1 MNKLAKRAWFA
12 LALAGVL
19 LLGMG
24 VIVVRY
30 FIDSPDWVTF
40 QNSPHVYTDGV
51 MNSGKIV
58 DRSGTVVLDAT
69 NGKSYADS
77 ASLRRSM
84 LHLLGDREGNITP
97 FLLQEYGSELVG
109 FDRINGTYSTG
120 KREGRM
126 MLTVSADVQR
136 TALAALD
143 GRKGTVGVYNY
154 KTGEILCAVSSP
166 TYDPDD
172 VPDVEGNPE
181 TYEGVYVN
189 RFLHATYT
197 PGSVFKLVTAAAA
210 LDEIPDIGSRTFT
223 CEGSAVIGGETIQ
236 CNGVH
241 GTLNFEEALAHSCN
255 VVFGEIAAELGPKTL
270 MRYAEQVGVTRRYSF
285 DGTTT
290 AAGSFDVS
298 DAAESELAW
307 AGIGQYTDQ
316 INPCQYMTY
325 MGAIANGGSAA
336 EPYLVK
342 EVTYGDS
349 VKYKA
354 STSSTG
360 RLLDSATADRLAD
373 HDAQC
378 RRQRL
383 RRVELRRTIRRRK
396 VRHGGKRRRKGC
408 QRRLCR
414 LPAGQRLSPRLHRR
428 GRGGRRRRVGLHAD
442 SQPGAQ
448 RLCGRHGCRLKNCSA
463 GWVNSYPA
471 DFLYIFAHPA
481 GQLAEIFGKI
491 DELRRELRQPPV
503 LHDVIFDRHGG
514 EVHHPPQ
521 LVLDVVHLHA
531 VRRAVDRRKAAA
543 CGSCR
548 CRAWR

>member
-58 DRSGTVVLDAT
+58 DRGGAVVLDAT

-210 LDEIPDIGSRTFT
+210 LDEIPDILSRTFT

-336 EPYLVK
+336 EPYSERGHLRRLRQVQGLHK
-342 EVTYGDS
+342 LHR
-349 VKYKA
+349 
-354 STSSTG
+354 TSARQHDG
-360 RLLDSATADRLAD
+360 RSPCG

-383 RRVELRRTIRRRK
+383 RRVELRRTLRRRK

-448 RLCGRHGCRLKNCSA
+448 RLCGRHGCRLKK
-463 GWVNSYPA
+463 
-471 DFLYIFAHPA
+471 L
-481 GQLAEIFGKI
+481 
-491 DELRRELRQPPV
+491 LRRMGKFLSCGFLIHFRSS
-503 LHDVIFDRHGG
+503 GG
-514 EVHHPPQ
+514 T
-521 LVLDVVHLHA
+521 A
-531 VRRAVDRRKAAA
+531 RRGA
-543 CGSCR
+543 
-548 CRAWR
+548 

>member
-298 DAAESELAW
+298 NAAESELAW

-325 MGAIANGGSAA
+325 MGAIANGVFAHQIGHAGGGDHTQQVNVCANAAQTGSQGAFQHIA
-336 EPYLVK
+336 
-342 EVTYGDS
+342 GN
-349 VKYKA
+349 
-354 STSSTG
+354 TG
-360 RLLDSATADRLAD
+360 
-373 HDAQC
+373 
-378 RRQRL
+378 
-383 RRVELRRTIRRRK
+383 
-396 VRHGGKRRRKGC
+396 
-408 QRRLCR
+408 
-414 LPAGQRLSPRLHRR
+414 
-428 GRGGRRRRVGLHAD
+428 
-442 SQPGAQ
+442 
-448 RLCGRHGCRLKNCSA
+448 
-463 GWVNSYPA
+463 
-471 DFLYIFAHPA
+471 IFANQNTGTVA
-481 GQLAEIFGKI
+481 VQTGQL
-491 DELRRELRQPPV
+491 
-503 LHDVIFDRHGG
+503 
-514 EVHHPPQ
+514 
-521 LVLDVVHLHA
+521 
-531 VRRAVDRRKAAA
+531 
-543 CGSCR
+543 CGSCAADLQGQFTSQVFAR
-548 CRAWR
+548 HTADTIGTKQFTHIVKSFPSIKVNTLNYNE

>member
-58 DRSGTVVLDAT
+58 DRGGTVVLDAT

-120 KREGRM
+120 KREGQM
-126 MLTVSADVQR
+126 ALTVSADVQR

-189 RFLHATYT
+189 RFPHATYT

-210 LDEIPDIGSRTFT
+210 STRSRISSPARSPAR
-223 CEGSAVIGGETIQ
+223 EGRRAVIGGETIQ

-270 MRYAEQVGVTRRYSF
+270 MRYAEQVGVTP
-285 DGTTT
+285 
-290 AAGSFDVS
+290 
-298 DAAESELAW
+298 L
-307 AGIGQYTDQ
+307 
-316 INPCQYMTY
+316 
-325 MGAIANGGSAA
+325 
-336 EPYLVK
+336 
-342 EVTYGDS
+342 
-349 VKYKA
+349 
-354 STSSTG
+354 
-360 RLLDSATADRLAD
+360 
-373 HDAQC
+373 
-378 RRQRL
+378 
-383 RRVELRRTIRRRK
+383 
-396 VRHGGKRRRKGC
+396 
-408 QRRLCR
+408 
-414 LPAGQRLSPRLHRR
+414 
-428 GRGGRRRRVGLHAD
+428 
-442 SQPGAQ
+442 
-448 RLCGRHGCRLKNCSA
+448 
-463 GWVNSYPA
+463 
-471 DFLYIFAHPA
+471 
-481 GQLAEIFGKI
+481 QL
-491 DELRRELRQPPV
+491 
-503 LHDVIFDRHGG
+503 
-514 EVHHPPQ
+514 
-521 LVLDVVHLHA
+521 
-531 VRRAVDRRKAAA
+531 
-543 CGSCR
+543 
-548 CRAWR
+548 

>member
-58 DRSGTVVLDAT
+58 DRGGTVVLDAT

-109 FDRINGTYSTG
+109 FDRLNGTYSTG

-126 MLTVSADVQR
+126 TLTVSADVQR

-298 DAAESELAW
+298 NAAESELAW

-336 EPYLVK
+336 EPFLVK

-349 VKYKA
+349 VKCKA

-360 RLLDSATADRLAD
+360 RLLDSTTAGRLAD
-373 HDAQC
+373 MMHNAVVNVYGEWNFAG
-378 RRQRL
+378 L
-383 RRVELRRTIRRRK
+383 YA
-396 VRHGGKRRRKGC
+396 GGKSGT
-408 QRRLCR
+408 
-414 LPAGQRLSPRLHRR
+414 AEN
-428 GRGGRRRRVGLHAD
+428 GGG
-442 SQPGAQ
+442 
-448 RLCGRHGCRLKNCSA
+448 
-463 GWVNSYPA
+463 
-471 DFLYIFAHPA
+471 
-481 GQLAEIFGKI
+481 
-491 DELRRELRQPPV
+491 
-503 LHDVIFDRHGG
+503 
-514 EVHHPPQ
+514 
-521 LVLDVVHLHA
+521 
-531 VRRAVDRRKAAA
+531 KAANAVFAGFLQDSDYPLAFIVVVEEGGGGASVCTPILSQVLSA
-543 CGSCR
+543 CVV
-548 CRAWR
+548 AMDAD

>member
-109 FDRINGTYSTG
+109 FDRLNGTYSTG
-120 KREGRM
+120 KREGQM
-126 MLTVSADVQR
+126 TLTVSADVQR

-181 TYEGVYVN
+181 TCEGVCVQPLPARHLYAWL
-189 RFLHATYT
+189 RLQARYGCGRARRD
-197 PGSVFKLVTAAAA
+197 PGYPL
-210 LDEIPDIGSRTFT
+210 RTFT

-298 DAAESELAW
+298 NAAESELAW

-336 EPYLVK
+336 EPY
-342 EVTYGDS
+342 
-349 VKYKA
+349 
-354 STSSTG
+354 
-360 RLLDSATADRLAD
+360 
-373 HDAQC
+373 
-378 RRQRL
+378 
-383 RRVELRRTIRRRK
+383 
-396 VRHGGKRRRKGC
+396 
-408 QRRLCR
+408 
-414 LPAGQRLSPRLHRR
+414 P
-428 GRGGRRRRVGLHAD
+428 
-442 SQPGAQ
+442 
-448 RLCGRHGCRLKNCSA
+448 
-463 GWVNSYPA
+463 
-471 DFLYIFAHPA
+471 F
-481 GQLAEIFGKI
+481 
-491 DELRRELRQPPV
+491 
-503 LHDVIFDRHGG
+503 
-514 EVHHPPQ
+514 
-521 LVLDVVHLHA
+521 
-531 VRRAVDRRKAAA
+531 
-543 CGSCR
+543 
-548 CRAWR
+548 

>member
-109 FDRINGTYSTG
+109 FDRINGTYSSR

-298 DAAESELAW
+298 DAAE
-307 AGIGQYTDQ
+307 
-316 INPCQYMTY
+316 
-325 MGAIANGGSAA
+325 
-336 EPYLVK
+336 PYLVK

-360 RLLDSATADRLAD
+360 RLLDSTTAGRLAD
-373 HDAQC
+373 MMHNAVVNVYGEWNFAG
-378 RRQRL
+378 L
-383 RRVELRRTIRRRK
+383 YA
-396 VRHGGKRRRKGC
+396 GGKSGT
-408 QRRLCR
+408 
-414 LPAGQRLSPRLHRR
+414 AEN
-428 GRGGRRRRVGLHAD
+428 GGG
-442 SQPGAQ
+442 
-448 RLCGRHGCRLKNCSA
+448 
-463 GWVNSYPA
+463 
-471 DFLYIFAHPA
+471 
-481 GQLAEIFGKI
+481 
-491 DELRRELRQPPV
+491 
-503 LHDVIFDRHGG
+503 
-514 EVHHPPQ
+514 
-521 LVLDVVHLHA
+521 
-531 VRRAVDRRKAAA
+531 KAANAVFAGFLQDSDYPLAFIVVVEEGGGGASVCTPILSQVLSA
-543 CGSCR
+543 CVV
-548 CRAWR
+548 AMDAD

>member
-58 DRSGTVVLDAT
+58 DRGGAVVLDAT

-325 MGAIANGGSAA
+325 MGAIANGGQAA
-336 EPYLVK
+336 EPYLMQKISRAGQTVYEAK
-342 EVTYGDS
+342 TET
-349 VKYKA
+349 
-354 STSSTG
+354 TG
-360 RLLDSATADRLAD
+360 QLLSAATATTLGGMMRSAVVNQYGAWQFGALTVCAKSGTAERENGPADAMFAGFVEDEAYPLAFVVF
-373 HDAQC
+373 A
-378 RRQRL
+378 
-383 RRVELRRTIRRRK
+383 E
-396 VRHGGKRRRKGC
+396 
-408 QRRLCR
+408 
-414 LPAGQRLSPRLHRR
+414 
-428 GRGGRRRRVGLHAD
+428 RGGSG
-442 SQPGAQ
+442 SQTAAPIAAKV
-448 RLCGRHGCRLKNCSA
+448 LTACKTMLDTPNP
-463 GWVNSYPA
+463 NS
-471 DFLYIFAHPA
+471 
-481 GQLAEIFGKI
+481 
-491 DELRRELRQPPV
+491 
-503 LHDVIFDRHGG
+503 
-514 EVHHPPQ
+514 
-521 LVLDVVHLHA
+521 
-531 VRRAVDRRKAAA
+531 
-543 CGSCR
+543 
-548 CRAWR
+548 

>member
-58 DRSGTVVLDAT
+58 DRGGTVVLDAT

-120 KREGRM
+120 KREGQM

-143 GRKGTVGVYNY
+143 GRKGTVSVYNY

-298 DAAESELAW
+298 NAAESELAW

-336 EPYLVK
+336 EPFLVK
-342 EVTYGDS
+342 EVTY
-349 VKYKA
+349 A
-354 STSSTG
+354 
-360 RLLDSATADRLAD
+360 
-373 HDAQC
+373 
-378 RRQRL
+378 
-383 RRVELRRTIRRRK
+383 
-396 VRHGGKRRRKGC
+396 
-408 QRRLCR
+408 
-414 LPAGQRLSPRLHRR
+414 
-428 GRGGRRRRVGLHAD
+428 
-442 SQPGAQ
+442 
-448 RLCGRHGCRLKNCSA
+448 
-463 GWVNSYPA
+463 
-471 DFLYIFAHPA
+471 
-481 GQLAEIFGKI
+481 
-491 DELRRELRQPPV
+491 
-503 LHDVIFDRHGG
+503 
-514 EVHHPPQ
+514 
-521 LVLDVVHLHA
+521 
-531 VRRAVDRRKAAA
+531 
-543 CGSCR
+543 
-548 CRAWR
+548 

>member
-58 DRSGTVVLDAT
+58 DRGGTVVLDAT

-154 KTGEILCAVSSP
+154 KTGEILAPSPPQLMIRTMCRMWRAIPRPMRACMSTASCMPPIRPDPSSSSSRLQP
-166 TYDPDD
+166 RWMRSRISDPGRS
-172 VPDVEGNPE
+172 PA
-181 TYEGVYVN
+181 
-189 RFLHATYT
+189 R
-197 PGSVFKLVTAAAA
+197 AAPSSAA
-210 LDEIPDIGSRTFT
+210 RPS
-223 CEGSAVIGGETIQ
+223 SA
-236 CNGVH
+236 NGVH

-298 DAAESELAW
+298 NAAESELAW

-336 EPYLVK
+336 EPFLVK

-349 VKYKA
+349 VKYKV

-360 RLLDSATADRLAD
+360 RLLDSTTAGRLAD
-373 HDAQC
+373 MMHNAVVNVYGEWNFAG
-378 RRQRL
+378 L
-383 RRVELRRTIRRRK
+383 YA
-396 VRHGGKRRRKGC
+396 GGKSGT
-408 QRRLCR
+408 
-414 LPAGQRLSPRLHRR
+414 AEN
-428 GRGGRRRRVGLHAD
+428 GGG
-442 SQPGAQ
+442 
-448 RLCGRHGCRLKNCSA
+448 
-463 GWVNSYPA
+463 
-471 DFLYIFAHPA
+471 
-481 GQLAEIFGKI
+481 
-491 DELRRELRQPPV
+491 
-503 LHDVIFDRHGG
+503 
-514 EVHHPPQ
+514 
-521 LVLDVVHLHA
+521 
-531 VRRAVDRRKAAA
+531 KAANAVFAGFLQDSDYPLAFIVVVEEGGGGASVCTPILSQVLSA
-543 CGSCR
+543 CVV
-548 CRAWR
+548 AMDAD

>member
-1 MNKLAKRAWFA
+1 
-12 LALAGVL
+12 
-19 LLGMG
+19 
-24 VIVVRY
+24 
-30 FIDSPDWVTF
+30 
-40 QNSPHVYTDGV
+40 

-58 DRSGTVVLDAT
+58 DRGGTVVLDAT

-77 ASLRRSM
+77 APLRRSM

-109 FDRINGTYSTG
+109 FDRLNGTYSTG
-120 KREGRM
+120 KREGQM
-126 MLTVSADVQR
+126 TLTVSADVQR

-255 VVFGEIAAELGPKTL
+255 VVFGMGQRLFKVQRAEALAHSCNVVFGEIAAELGPKTL

-298 DAAESELAW
+298 NAAESELAW

-336 EPYLVK
+336 EPFLVK

-360 RLLDSATADRLAD
+360 RLLDSTTAGRLAD
-373 HDAQC
+373 MMHNAVVNVYGEWNFAG
-378 RRQRL
+378 L
-383 RRVELRRTIRRRK
+383 YA
-396 VRHGGKRRRKGC
+396 GGKSGT
-408 QRRLCR
+408 
-414 LPAGQRLSPRLHRR
+414 AEN
-428 GRGGRRRRVGLHAD
+428 GGG
-442 SQPGAQ
+442 
-448 RLCGRHGCRLKNCSA
+448 
-463 GWVNSYPA
+463 
-471 DFLYIFAHPA
+471 
-481 GQLAEIFGKI
+481 
-491 DELRRELRQPPV
+491 
-503 LHDVIFDRHGG
+503 
-514 EVHHPPQ
+514 
-521 LVLDVVHLHA
+521 
-531 VRRAVDRRKAAA
+531 KAANAVFAGFLQDSDYPLAFIVVVEEGGGGASVCTPILSQVLSA
-543 CGSCR
+543 CVV
-548 CRAWR
+548 AMDAD